1 MHYHIARDGQQ
12 LGQFS
17 EEELSSGLFE
27 GRYLTTDLAWREGMA
42 EWRPLGEIMGQG
54 VTVLRQTTASGV
66 RLPASSGSP
75 APGTAVASLVLGII
89 SLVTCGL
96 GSIFAI
102 PGIICGHL
110 ALSRIRQ
117 SGGAMGGR
125 GMALA
130 GLIMSYVA
138 PVLMIVAIFA
148 SMGMG
153 AIGKVSERA
162 EITKGMAMARQVA
175 VAARLYA
182 ADHEGKYPATLEE
195 LISSGALD
203 DQGILLKIASFK
215 PAGWQGAPGFEY
227 RGLGMKDSDP
237 GNKVLL
243 ISNRQD
249 RTEKRIVVTNDSA
262 AQLQKPA
269 SP

>member
-17 EEELSSGLFE
+17 EEELSSGLFD

-54 VTVLRQTTASGV
+54 VTVLRQSAASGV
-66 RLPASSGSP
+66 RMPSSGGSQ
-75 APGTAVASLVLGII
+75 APGTAVASLVLGIV
-89 SLVTCGL
+89 SLVTCWL
-96 GSIFAI
+96 GFIFAI

-117 SGGAMGGR
+117 SGETMGGR

-138 PVLMIVAIFA
+138 PVLMIIAIFA
-148 SMGMG
+148 SLGMG
-153 AIGKVSERA
+153 AIGKVSEKA
-162 EITKGMAMARQVA
+162 DVTKGMALARQVA
-175 VAARLYA
+175 VAARQHA
-182 ADHEGKYPATLEE
+182 ADHEGNYPATLEE
-195 LISSGALD
+195 LVSSGVLD
-203 DQGILLKIASFK
+203 DRGILLKIASFK
-215 PAGWQGAPGFEY
+215 PATWQGAPGFEY

-243 ISNRQD
+243 ISNCQD
-249 RTEKRIVVTNDSA
+249 RTGKRIIVTNDSA
-262 AQLQKPA
+262 AQLQKPV

>member
-17 EEELSSGLFE
+17 EEELNAGLFD

-54 VTVLRQTTASGV
+54 VTVLRQSTGTGMRS
-66 RLPASSGSP
+66 PAGGGAP
-75 APGTAVASLVLGII
+75 APGTAVASLVLGIV
-89 SLVTCGL
+89 SLLTCWL
-96 GSIFAI
+96 GFVFAV

-110 ALSRIRQ
+110 ALSRIRE
-117 SGGAMGGR
+117 SGGTMGGR

-138 PVLMIVAIFA
+138 PVLMIIAIFA
-148 SMGMG
+148 SLGMG
-153 AIGKVSERA
+153 AIGKVA
-162 EITKGMAMARQVA
+162 EKGEVTKGMSMARQVA
-175 VAARLYA
+175 VAASQYA
-182 ADHEGKYPATLEE
+182 TDHDGKYPSTLEE
-195 LISSGALD
+195 LISSGVLED
-203 DQGILLKIASFK
+203 RGFLLKFASFK

-227 RGLGMKDSDP
+227 RGMGMTDSDP
-237 GNKVLL
+237 GSKVLL
-243 ISNRQD
+243 ISNCQD
-249 RTEKRIVVTNDSA
+249 RTDKRIIVTKDSA